1 MFSGGSK
8 GKIGKKRVKLML
20 WSSFPYRVLANE
32 SSGIPRQKCDVV
44 FSRIWNEWKSSGND
58 LDKIIA
64 SINIGDWID
73 GDRQRFRAF
82 HAMSWLKHVLS
93 MTGDFPRIN
102 SFEVISEIAV
112 FKITGHLTRKTNLK
126 KKFYVKHIWWTYETM
141 QIFGRQVLVSK
152 LA

>member
-1 MFSGGSK
+1 
-8 GKIGKKRVKLML
+8 ML

-58 LDKIIA
+58 LNKIIA

-82 HAMSWLKHVLS
+82 HAELAETRFVYDW
-93 MTGDFPRIN
+93 GFPQN
-102 SFEVISEIAV
+102 KQF
-112 FKITGHLTRKTNLK
+112 
-126 KKFYVKHIWWTYETM
+126 
-141 QIFGRQVLVSK
+141 
-152 LA
+152 